1 MMRKFTL
8 GCIFSILIL
17 MMGCLLQSPES
28 NPSFS
33 ILPEVI
39 IDYDFDA
46 EEIKIWVKSAL
57 SDYKYDNITIAISKD
72 PYHQIV
78 VKNYTY
84 CETISTE
91 MKVFNLKIIA
101 ASEDRIF
108 EFNCDVDV
116 DLLRED
122 LIIITTY
129 DIITNEP
136 TEERLLE
143 DNLPFKKI
151 LKERKE
157 ED

>member
-8 GCIFSILIL
+8 VCIFSILIL

-46 EEIKIWVKSAL
+46 EETKIWVKSAL
-57 SDYKYDNITIAISKD
+57 SDYKYDNITIEISND
-72 PYHQIV
+72 PYYEIV
-78 VKNYTY
+78 IKNNTY

-91 MKVFNLKIIA
+91 IKIFNLNIIA
-101 ASEDRIF
+101 VSKDRIF
-108 EFNCDVDV
+108 ELNCDVDV

-129 DIITNEP
+129 DITTNEP

-151 LKERKE
+151 LEERKE